1 MDYVI
6 FLLNYIEIV
15 RISSALRPIFHIC
28 ISTFF
33 PLKVSQ
39 VVAFKRPINKISFGL
54 IRHKCKDQKLMRE
67 NLLFLICLWNN
78 LSIELVRSHD
88 GLINECAWIGLEWNL
103 MQSAFDIKI
112 KARTGWIRPNQ
123 INYKFQLAVISF
135 SYFHNFSLQQLLNN
149 LYQIQISRL

>member
-33 PLKVSQ
+33 PLKISQ
-39 VVAFKRPINKISFGL
+39 VVAFKRPINKISFGM
-54 IRHKCKDQKLMRE
+54 IRLKCKDPKLMRE

-88 GLINECAWIGLEWNL
+88 GLINECIWIGLERNL

-123 INYKFQLAVISF
+123 INYKCQLAVISF
-135 SYFHNFSLQQLLNN
+135 SYFHHLLIIICINSL
-149 LYQIQISRL
+149 IK